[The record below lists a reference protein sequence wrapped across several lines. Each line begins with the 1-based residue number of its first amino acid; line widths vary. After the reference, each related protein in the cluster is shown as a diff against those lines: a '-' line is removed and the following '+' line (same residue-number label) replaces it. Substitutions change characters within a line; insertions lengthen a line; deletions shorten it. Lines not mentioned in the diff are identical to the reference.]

1 MMPLLKL
8 TDQRFPKEKD
18 GRHLVKILE
27 EQVKFLPWIMQL
39 QATEYERPPPVL
51 DGLES
56 RGTTWKN
63 SPAGGRWGSKTLLAN
78 SSQVPHL

>member
-1 MMPLLKL
+1 MMPLLQL
-8 TDQRFPKEKD
+8 TDQQFPKEKD

-39 QATEYERPPPVL
+39 QAPEYERPPPVL

-56 RGTTWKN
+56 
-63 SPAGGRWGSKTLLAN
+63 
-78 SSQVPHL
+78 